1 MSSSERLETKSS
13 SSERSSI
20 KEKAIQE
27 RMTIAELKSE
37 HSDRRRE
44 QHNIRLS

>member
-27 RMTIAELKSE
+27 RMKIAELKSE
-37 HSDRRRE
+37 HFDREEKRGA
-44 QHNIRLS
+44 